1 MKFISTI
8 HKLNLKA
15 SADDL
20 DLALAYVV
28 PEGNPKGLVQIVHGM
43 CGHKERSILSWNILP
58 LMVMFV

>member
-1 MKFISTI
+1 MKISTI

-43 CGHKERSILSWNILP
+43 CGHKERFYPFMEYLASHG
-58 LMVMFV
+58 